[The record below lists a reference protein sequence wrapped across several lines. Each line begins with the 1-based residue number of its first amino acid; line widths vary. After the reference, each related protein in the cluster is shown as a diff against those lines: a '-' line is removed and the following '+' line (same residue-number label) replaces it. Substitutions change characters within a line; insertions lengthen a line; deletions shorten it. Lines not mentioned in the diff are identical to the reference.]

1 MKRVKFLFLSASLL
15 FIVTAQAQTVDEIIN
30 KYVEAIGGKEKIS
43 QVKSIYIENSLE
55 AMGNTSPSIESL
67 LQGKGYRNESE
78 FNGMKIVNCY
88 TDKGGW
94 AINPFT
100 GSADAQAIPDEVYNS
115 GKDLIY
121 FGGSM
126 VDYATKGNKVELTGK
141 EGTNY
146 KIKVTKSGGTETS
159 YLIDASTYLI
169 TKSLAKGDF
178 GGQSIEITT
187 TFSDYKKTDFGI
199 VLPYTHS
206 TDFGGFVLNYKV
218 TKVEV
223 NKDLD
228 PKIFEMPK

>member
-1 MKRVKFLFLSASLL
+1 MKKVKFLFLSASLL

-100 GSADAQAIPDEVYNS
+100 GSTDAQAMPDEVYKS

-121 FGGSM
+121 FGGSL
-126 VDYATKGNKVELTGK
+126 VDYAAKGNKVELTGK
-141 EGTNY
+141 EGNNY
-146 KIKVTKSGGTETS
+146 KIKVTKAE
-159 YLIDASTYLI
+159 AR
-169 TKSLAKGDF
+169 KLAILLMH
-178 GGQSIEITT
+178 QPT
-187 TFSDYKKTDFGI
+187 
-199 VLPYTHS
+199 L
-206 TDFGGFVLNYKV
+206 
-218 TKVEV
+218 
-223 NKDLD
+223 
-228 PKIFEMPK
+228 